1 MITSRAIPGQLPEA
15 LRRLSASYHSF
26 AGPQAHVASRV
37 MSRPTKKVGELR
49 GATHP
54 DCNRRQPYG
63 WNVLVYSILV
73 RKSALN
79 P

>member
-15 LRRLSASYHSF
+15 LRRLSASPTAFRVLKSTWRE
-26 AGPQAHVASRV
+26 RV
-37 MSRPTKKVGELR
+37 MSRPTI
-49 GATHP
+49 
-54 DCNRRQPYG
+54 CNRLQPYG

-73 RKSALN
+73 RKSVLN